1 MSGPIAR
8 FLAQALLI
16 GGGVIVKAFAEA
28 YQRVA
33 ANPEAARAAAE
44 AAKKQGAKTGGL
56 LRRQM
61 AEREALM
68 VLNLERRPQSR
79 EELRDRYRKYFEAND
94 PKRGGSLYLQ
104 SKVYRANEALERA
117 MGLSSEPVPPPSA
130 AADANA
136 NANANANAKKDK
148 RS

>member
-16 GGGVIVKAFAEA
+16 GGGVIIKAFAEA

-44 AAKKQGAKTGGL
+44 AAKKQGAKSGGVL
-56 LRRQM
+56 LRKQM

-68 VLNLERRPQSR
+68 VLNFEKRPQSR
-79 EELRDRYRKYFEAND
+79 EELRERYRKYFEAND

-104 SKVYRANEALERA
+104 SKVYRANEAIERA
-117 MGLSSEPVPPPSA
+117 MGLAPEPVPPA
-130 AADANA
+130 ASSSSSSSDAN
-136 NANANANAKKDK
+136 KKDGK
-148 RS
+148 AS